1 MRDVHKWNDK
11 KASKVNTLYGLR
23 KPYTRSVKI
32 VPRHK
37 NYHKKRRCPM
47 ERCYFVG
54 DDVGRHLRIAHLMK
68 PNDENYLDA
77 LKAARPFEALTSEN
91 IQKRRQVAA
100 NEFRLER
107 ELEEYE
113 KSVDITTNGAEVS
126 SVIEPVLKDFKAF
139 LISVEGNFRDFKSS
153 SHCEQE
159 VRTTAYH
166 LGSILAL
173 FDRKK
178 VREDFFQ
185 AYLDPKSKPA
195 TSIHYLNS
203 LISFMNFVITE
214 GSESLPETVT
224 QDNAIAMR
232 LRFGHWRKAYG
243 KKKAEL
249 R

>member
-1 MRDVHKWNDK
+1 ME
-11 KASKVNTLYGLR
+11 GC
-23 KPYTRSVKI
+23 YTV
-32 VPRHK
+32 V
-37 NYHKKRRCPM
+37 
-47 ERCYFVG
+47 
-54 DDVGRHLRIAHLMK
+54 DDVGRHLRGPDHLMNS
-68 PNDENYLDA
+68 NDQNYHDA
-77 LKAARPFEALTSEN
+77 LAASRHHEPLTSKN

-100 NEFRLER
+100 KEFRIEK

-113 KSVDITTNGAEVS
+113 KSIDIDTNDAEKS
-126 SVIEPVLKDFKAF
+126 SIIEPVLKDFKAF
-139 LISVEGNFRDFKSS
+139 LISVEGNFRDVRASTQ
-153 SHCEQE
+153 CVQE

-166 LGSILAL
+166 LGSVLAL

-178 VREDFFQ
+178 VRDDFFQ
-185 AYLDPKSKPA
+185 AFLDPKSKPS

-243 KKKAEL
+243 KKKSEL